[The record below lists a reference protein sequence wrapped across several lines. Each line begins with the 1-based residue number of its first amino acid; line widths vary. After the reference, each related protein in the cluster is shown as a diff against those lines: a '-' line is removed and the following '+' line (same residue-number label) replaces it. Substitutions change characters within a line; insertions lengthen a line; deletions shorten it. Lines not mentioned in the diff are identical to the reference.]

1 MKKQSK
7 KASQPKRTS
16 AAKKTDTNAKEEFPG
31 YPLYPASEDIMNRA
45 NRLDADIEEVLESGP
60 VATNVSQ
67 PSTPGDQNSIIK
79 GGSNLTRDDLQA
91 LASDE
96 VESIGDDEMLKDRV
110 WPVDFAGDDLDVPGS
125 ESDDRQEQLGSED
138 EENNSY
144 SIGSDR
150 HRSLEEDQS

>member
-7 KASQPKRTS
+7 KTSQPKGTS
-16 AAKKTDTNAKEEFPG
+16 AAKKSDTNSKEEFPG

-60 VATNVSQ
+60 IATNVSQ
-67 PSTPGDQNSIIK
+67 PSAPNAENPIIK

-96 VESIGDDEMLKDRV
+96 IESDGDDEILKDRV

-150 HRSLEEDQS
+150 HRGLEEDPS

>member
-1 MKKQSK
+1 MRKQSK
-7 KASQPKRTS
+7 KADQAKSTS
-16 AAKKTDTNAKEEFPG
+16 ATKKSAANEEFPG
-31 YPLYPASEDIMNRA
+31 YPLYPANEDIMNRA
-45 NRLDADIEEVLESGP
+45 NRLDADIEEVLENGP
-60 VATNVSQ
+60 TATNVSQ
-67 PSTPGDQNSIIK
+67 PSTPGSQNSIIK

-96 VESIGDDEMLKDRV
+96 VESVGDDEILKDRV
-110 WPVDFAGDDLDVPGS
+110 WPVDFSGGDLDVPGS

-150 HRSLEEDQS
+150 HRGLEEDQS